1 MKALCCALGALIAA
15 TAPALADPLALS
27 LPQGAQQTDSRD
39 TAATDY
45 RMLTGAWNSEGGK
58 SVLLAGTRRDTAWQ
72 LPGDA
77 TATLDL
83 LNPLRDQISAAG
95 YDILY
100 SCATDA
106 CGGFD
111 FRYALDLLPEPEMH
125 VDLGDFR
132 YLVARHGGEW
142 LALTVSRSSQ
152 TGFVHLTTL
161 SVGGPEIGNPDAP
174 PRPAP
179 KPGAGDTPPAA
190 NPDLAQTLETE
201 GHVALDDLAFES
213 GDATLLAGDAASLQ
227 ALAEYLSTHPEAR
240 IVLVGHT
247 DATGAL
253 EANVALSEQRAQTV
267 MGLLVSRYRVPAPR
281 LSARGAGWLAPRAS
295 NATEAG
301 RESNR
306 RVEAVLLP
314 D

>member
-1 MKALCCALGALIAA
+1 
-15 TAPALADPLALS
+15 
-27 LPQGAQQTDSRD
+27 
-39 TAATDY
+39 
-45 RMLTGAWNSEGGK
+45 
-58 SVLLAGTRRDTAWQ
+58 
-72 LPGDA
+72 
-77 TATLDL
+77 
-83 LNPLRDQISAAG
+83 
-95 YDILY
+95 
-100 SCATDA
+100 
-106 CGGFD
+106 
-111 FRYALDLLPEPEMH
+111 MH

-179 KPGAGDTPPAA
+179 KPGASDTPPAA